1 MEQNIDIIS
10 LFPSPV
16 YVTKRDSNLDSI
28 EEKEIEDIIEE
39 GMSAK
44 TTNSNSSS
52 KNSYIFDT
60 RLYKLKEFCKE
71 HIETY
76 VEKIISPKK
85 ELDFYITQSWLN
97 ITKPGESHGLHSHP
111 NSIISG
117 VFYVST
123 EEDDKIY
130 FFDPNVSGKARI
142 EVEMNE
148 FNLWNSLSWFIPTE
162 KNALLLFPSWLS
174 HSVKSNKLATIDRIS
189 IAFNVFAKGMFG
201 IKNST
206 NELYL

>member
-1 MEQNIDIIS
+1 MNHETDTIVG

-16 YVTKRDSNLDSI
+16 YITKRDSNLDST

-130 FFDPNVSGKARI
+130 FHDPGGSKKNRI
-142 EVEMNE
+142 E
-148 FNLWNSLSWFIPTE
+148 
-162 KNALLLFPSWLS
+162 
-174 HSVKSNKLATIDRIS
+174 LATVVAETLAKKALEKKIIKVYFDRGLYKYHGR
-189 IAFNVFAKGMFG
+189 VKTFAETLR
-201 IKNST
+201 KNGL
-206 NELYL
+206 EF